1 MRRELL
7 FFLLLISLPSALA
20 DFTAF
25 GETSFNIETC
35 DSTASNL
42 TVFNQNGTNSYTIFV
57 DGKGSEFITFSTTDF
72 TLNEG
77 QQALIYTY
85 YNVSCGTKP
94 GAYPLDIIFTDGE
107 LELYLTQELNITV
120 PDSINL
126 SVKETSQVSTPCQE
140 TTYTLNLHNPTNSN
154 EIYHFTSS
162 GHKDT
167 KLSENRIVLEPNEK
181 HELTFT
187 FSPLDCTAFGTYP
200 FTINLQAEKSG
211 QQKTLELEAIVK
223 PSDIPELAKGVKTV
237 RTDYVDSTA
246 ELTIE
251 NKGDRT
257 TNYILA
263 IEGADW
269 ASITPES
276 VILKAGEIKTI
287 QLRLSPEE
295 DTPQGK
301 HKITFTATVDET
313 GIQYSKEIT
322 VNLKPPTFAERNPIL
337 VGGIALGIL
346 ILLVL
351 TVLLIKYV
359 RTPQFKKK
367 YAKWKEARAKRKVQR
382 EEKRKKLLAQRV
394 EARKRELE
402 ARAREAQRQKEQRE
416 RAEKKIERKLAKELK
431 KDYHL
436 IAKKDLVIG
445 QKPKKTY
452 KILTIIFLI
461 LLALAVFALGAALWN
476 NKDAVIAGFAIL
488 AVIFLAKWLST
499 FRVIIGKW
507 KYVLAGQR
515 VNLNCWKKGIT
526 SLIVIPENAVKN
538 LMVSVRK
545 VKTRTAPAQ
554 TVFQTIKI
562 RANANSKFIATF
574 SVPKKFF
581 KHDKLDDLRLAKY
594 TGKGWTNVPLNKAG
608 EKKNAHFFSAE
619 IEEGTYSLYSR
630 TKPKDNSL
638 RNTIIMAVAVAAI
651 IALAIYLRPAQD
663 APVTVGIPPQTWE
676 ANRIHTLNLS
686 SYFKDPDQDVLQ
698 YTASGNNH
706 IIIDFVGDAAQF
718 TPEQGWSGEER
729 VKFTADDGKGGIV
742 ESNNVILR
750 VTKPLIPSRYQGI
763 FGMALAILVV
773 IFLLLMVRS
782 QKRR

>member
-367 YAKWKEARAKRKVQR
+367 YAKWKEARAKRKAQR

-554 TVFQTIKI
+554 TVYQTIKI
-562 RANANSKFIATF
+562 RTNAESKFIATF

>member
-7 FFLLLISLPSALA
+7 FFLLLIVLPSVLA

-25 GETSFNIETC
+25 GETSFNLETC
-35 DSTASNL
+35 DATTSNL
-42 TVFNQNGTNSYTIFV
+42 TLFNQNGTNSYTIFV
-57 DGKGSEFITFSTTDF
+57 DGKGSEFITFSTTEF
-72 TLNEG
+72 TLNEN

-85 YNVSCGTKP
+85 YNVPCDIKP
-94 GAYPLDIIFTDGE
+94 GTYPLDIIFTDGE
-107 LELYLTQELNITV
+107 LELYLTQELTITV

-126 SVKETSQVSTPCQE
+126 SATETSQVITPCQE

-154 EIYHFTSS
+154 EIYHLSS
-162 GHKDT
+162 TGHTDS

-187 FSPLDCTAFGTYP
+187 FSPLDCTAFGTYQ
-200 FTINLQAEKSG
+200 FTINTQAEKSG

-223 PSDIPELAKGVKTV
+223 PSDIPELAKGVKTI

-257 TNYILA
+257 TTYTLL
-263 IEGADW
+263 IEGIDW
-269 ASITPES
+269 AQLTPET
-276 VILKAGEIKTI
+276 VTLKAGEIKTI
-287 QLRLSPEE
+287 QLQLSPEE

-301 HKITFTATVDET
+301 HKLTFNAIVDET

-322 VNLKPPTFAERNPIL
+322 VNLKPPTFAERNPAL

-351 TVLLIKYV
+351 TILIIRYV

-367 YAKWKEARAKRKVQR
+367 YAKWKETRAKKKAQR

-402 ARAREAQRQKEQRE
+402 TRAREAQRQKEQRE

-445 QKPKKTY
+445 AKPKKTY
-452 KILTIIFLI
+452 KILTIVFLI
-461 LLALAVFALGAALWN
+461 ILALAVFILGASLWN
-476 NKDAVIAGFAIL
+476 NKDAIIAGLAIL

-507 KYVLAGQR
+507 KYVLAGQK
-515 VNLNCWKKGIT
+515 VTLNCWKKGIT

-554 TVFQTIKI
+554 TVYQTIKI

-574 SVPKKFF
+574 SVPKRFF
-581 KHDKLDDLRLAKY
+581 KHNKLDDLRLAKY
-594 TGKGWTNVPLNKAG
+594 TGKGWTTVSLSKAG
-608 EKKNAHFFSAE
+608 EKKNMHFFSAE
-619 IEEGTYSLYSR
+619 LEEGTYSLYSR

-638 RNTIIMAVAVAAI
+638 RNTIIMAVAIAAI

-706 IIIDFVGDAAQF
+706 ITIDFVGDAAQF

-742 ESNNVILR
+742 SSNNVILR
-750 VTKPLIPSRYQGI
+750 VVKPLIPQRYQGI
-763 FGMALAILVV
+763 FGMALAVLVV
-773 IFLLLMVRS
+773 IFLLLIVRS

>member
-7 FFLLLISLPSALA
+7 FFLLLIALPSVLA

-25 GETSFNIETC
+25 GETNFNIETC
-35 DSTASNL
+35 DSTTSNL
-42 TVFNQNGTNSYTIFV
+42 TLFNQNGTNSYTIFV
-57 DGKGSEFITFSTTDF
+57 DGKGSELITFSTTEF
-72 TLNEG
+72 TLNQG

-85 YNVSCGTKP
+85 YNVPCDTKP
-94 GAYPLDIIFTDGE
+94 GTYPIDIILTDGE
-107 LELYLTQELNITV
+107 LELYLTQELEITV

-126 SVKETSQVSTPCQE
+126 TAKTTSEVTTPCQE

-154 EIYHFTSS
+154 EIYHLSS
-162 GHKDT
+162 TGKNV

-181 HELTFT
+181 HEITVT
-187 FSPLDCTAFGTYP
+187 FSLLDCTAFGTYP
-200 FTINLQAEKSG
+200 FTINVNAEKTN
-211 QQKTLELEAIVK
+211 QQKTIELETIVK
-223 PSDIPELAKGVKTV
+223 PSDIPELAKNVKTI

-257 TNYILA
+257 TTYTLL
-263 IEGADW
+263 IEGIDW
-269 ASITPES
+269 AEISSES
-276 VILKAGEIKTI
+276 VTLKSGEIKTI

-301 HKITFTATVDET
+301 HKLTFNAIVDET

-322 VNLKPPTFAERNPIL
+322 INLKPPTFAERNPVL

-346 ILLVL
+346 ILAVIL
-351 TVLLIKYV
+351 VLLIRYI

-367 YAKWKEARAKRKVQR
+367 YAKWKETRAKKKAQR

-445 QKPKKTY
+445 AKPKKTY

-461 LLALAVFALGAALWN
+461 ILALAVFTLAAALWN

-488 AVIFLAKWLST
+488 IVIFLAKWLSR
-499 FRVIIGKW
+499 FKVIIGKW

-515 VNLNCWKKGIT
+515 VTLNCWKKGIN

-545 VKTRTAPAQ
+545 IKTRTAPAQ
-554 TVFQTIKI
+554 TVYQTIKI
-562 RANANSKFIATF
+562 RANAESKFIATF

-581 KHDKLDDLRLAKY
+581 KHNKLEDLRLGKY
-594 TGKGWTNVPLNKAG
+594 TGKGWTNVSLNKAG
-608 EKKNAHFFSAE
+608 EKKNAYFFSAE
-619 IEEGTYSLYSR
+619 LEEGTYSLYSR

-638 RNTIIMAVAVAAI
+638 RNTIILAAAI
-651 IALAIYLRPAQD
+651 IAIIAFAIFLRPAQD
-663 APVTVGIPPQTWE
+663 SPVTVGIPPQTWE
-676 ANRIHTLNLS
+676 AGTIHTLNLS
-686 SYFKDPDQDVLQ
+686 SYFKDPDGDALA
-698 YTASGNNH
+698 YKTTGNNH
-706 IIIDFVGDAAQF
+706 ITIDFVGDMAQF
-718 TPEQGWSGEER
+718 TSEQGWSGEER

-742 ESNNVILR
+742 SSNNVILR
-750 VTKPLIPSRYQGI
+750 VTKPLIPSRYQGA
-763 FGMALAILVV
+763 FGIILAIIVA
-773 IFLLLMVRS
+773 IFLLLMARS